1 VRVSSPRGDGPLNEQ
16 SKGTNWRAWA
26 IGVLIALVAIVA
38 LQNTQEVEV
47 EVLFVETRAPLIATL
62 LIAIGVGAI
71 IGYVAPLVLRHRR
84 QVRSSRK
91 A

>member
-1 VRVSSPRGDGPLNEQ
+1 VNEQ
-16 SKGTNWRAWA
+16 KQGTNWRAWA

-62 LIAIGVGAI
+62 LIAIGVGAV

-84 QVRSSRK
+84 QVRERHE